1 MTCVNF
7 KLETDADGIA
17 LITWDA
23 PGRLHVIDRN
33 VIEELSI
40 YGDVAGVG
48 RTLQTAGELVRRAF
62 CLQSC

>member
-40 YGDVAGVG
+40 YGVLPRSSNSANGW
-48 RTLQTAGELVRRAF
+48 RARAA
-62 CLQSC
+62 CVLLQSC